1 MRRPLAVIA
10 LSSLLLFPMSLS
22 LPSSFA
28 ADQSPVAAAPQAQDQ
43 EQGQESNEQ
52 LEKKRPRHH
61 VDEDHENG
69 FDFVQIALVGGA
81 VVIAAGLAYRAGRRR
96 RDA

>member
-43 EQGQESNEQ
+43 ESNEQ

-61 VDEDHENG
+61 VDENHENG

-96 RDA
+96 RNA